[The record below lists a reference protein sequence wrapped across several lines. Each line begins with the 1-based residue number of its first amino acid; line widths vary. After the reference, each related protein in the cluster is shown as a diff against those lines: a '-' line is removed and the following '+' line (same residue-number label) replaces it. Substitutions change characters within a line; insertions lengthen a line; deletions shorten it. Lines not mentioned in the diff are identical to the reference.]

1 MLLGADPQIHTDH
14 CNLACQKL
22 NSQRVLRWRLFL
34 KEHAPTFHCVKGE
47 KNVVADAFS
56 QLPIKPIVGQLSH
69 VGPGAPTMSD
79 NVFAIDVAIQL
90 CSTVS

>member
-1 MLLGADPQIHTDH
+1 
-14 CNLACQKL
+14 
-22 NSQRVLRWRLFL
+22 
-34 KEHAPTFHCVKGE
+34 
-47 KNVVADAFS
+47 VADAFS

-69 VGPGAPTMSD
+69 VGPGAPTMPD

>member
-1 MLLGADPQIHTDH
+1 
-14 CNLACQKL
+14 
-22 NSQRVLRWRLFL
+22 
-34 KEHAPTFHCVKGE
+34 
-47 KNVVADAFS
+47 
-56 QLPIKPIVGQLSH
+56 LSH